1 MSSGSS
7 VDIESIEHNGMKTRV
22 SEFSRAT
29 SPIRRITEPMQGTT
43 PIATSIH
50 PYIDF
55 QIERHIADHGDDAT
69 HLFSVVRSK
78 NYNTILFDYRKSWDE
93 QNSRPSPMDSYFLVL
108 DPSFLKQKYQ
118 KSNGMHPTFHREEM
132 SFHEKRVYGIL
143 GKTENNLTINADA
156 MTKSSETEFKLAF
169 LPDRVFHLR
178 WDAQKAVPYVEGI
191 IDGKKSKVQ
200 KIFLETKDRFMG
212 APIIQLVYVFG
223 MTVEGEDEVQECVA

>member
-1 MSSGSS
+1 
-7 VDIESIEHNGMKTRV
+7 MKTRV

-223 MTVEGEDEVQECVA
+223 MTVEGEDEVQECIA

>member
-1 MSSGSS
+1 
-7 VDIESIEHNGMKTRV
+7 
-22 SEFSRAT
+22 
-29 SPIRRITEPMQGTT
+29 
-43 PIATSIH
+43 
-50 PYIDF
+50 
-55 QIERHIADHGDDAT
+55 
-69 HLFSVVRSK
+69 
-78 NYNTILFDYRKSWDE
+78 
-93 QNSRPSPMDSYFLVL
+93 
-108 DPSFLKQKYQ
+108 
-118 KSNGMHPTFHREEM
+118 M